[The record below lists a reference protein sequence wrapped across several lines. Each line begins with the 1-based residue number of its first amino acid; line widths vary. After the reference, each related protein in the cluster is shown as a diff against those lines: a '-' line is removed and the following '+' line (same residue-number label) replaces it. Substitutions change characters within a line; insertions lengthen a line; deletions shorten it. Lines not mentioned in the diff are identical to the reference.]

1 MIGSYLNDQNVSN
14 NIIIKKTDEKNNQ
27 KRIIISSEKSMSYS
41 SSVDDK
47 NETIDN
53 QINDSTS
60 SFDYSDTLRVSE
72 IPKKEKNENIFEKSR
87 NFLGYLTNAISG
99 NFDFFNKSRKTHIDN
114 NINEK
119 NKKLSNL
126 SFREKIN
133 GNKLEE
139 RIKKNRLDSSSDNKN
154 FIINRI
160 KASKSLNNKII
171 KNVKNIDN
179 KKENKN
185 NNLLNKENKKA
196 KDINDK
202 NINGKINIRNK
213 NNKICKNININL
225 NSKSPKNL
233 TNRTTLKNIS
243 QKENTKSSN
252 DINTSN
258 NSNIAKKKQN
268 QHEKPKNKA
277 IDINSLIPNKS
288 EMTKK
293 LKNNPQPQQYSRL
306 TYIETDTI
314 KNTDITPR
322 LTVPL
327 NYFHENISTQN
338 IFQKNNKNKKINLDI
353 NHKQSKSPQNVI
365 VKKLYP
371 LTNINNVSI
380 NRESLSPKV
389 RNHLMNNKNLL
400 TYNENNICKVQ
411 KISGELNLNLNNIN
425 NKSQNNNYNNQ
436 PQQQIIHNKNVL
448 NLNNNTNII
457 NNRNNQISQ
466 IHLNNILPQEKRT
479 SIPVTSQKRMTISTN
494 YINNINNINNT
505 SPQPPPQNISNNI
518 NTNSLYSPRITNIP
532 NQIQSQNIINQISLN
547 SLVNNI
553 NNSYNNYILSSSPY
567 SNTKKNFDITY
578 DTFDP
583 SGFLKNYGIL
593 TLPGKDTSGLQK
605 TNQDS
610 YTFFS
615 NINGLKNFSIF
626 GVLDGHGKEG
636 HFVSK
641 FAAKYIPYQIMNNPE
656 IKNLKDPELIYNKL
670 RSNNYQII
678 TKSYLDCDVA
688 LHQVNFDSK
697 ESGSTCNL
705 IISIGNHIICANTG
719 DSRSILVFDENNK
732 YKCIPLSIDFKP
744 EMPEEMNRII
754 LSGGEVRQ
762 IKNEMGEGVG
772 PYRVWK
778 MGEGYPGL
786 AMSRSIGDL
795 NGKKIGV
802 IPNPGIIEYQ
812 LNEKSKYIV
821 VCSDGVWEFLNNE
834 NVKEIGNKYYL
845 ENNPSGFCHELVN
858 TAFSL
863 WEKNDIVI
871 DDITAVVAFF

>member
-1 MIGSYLNDQNVSN
+1 MIDTYLNDQNISN
-14 NIIIKKTDEKNNQ
+14 NIIIKKSDVKNNQ

-72 IPKKEKNENIFEKSR
+72 IPKKEKKEKKLEKSR
-87 NFLGYLTNAISG
+87 NFLDYLTNAISE
-99 NFDFFNKSRKTHIDN
+99 NFHFFNKPRKTQIN
-114 NINEK
+114 NSINIEK
-119 NKKLSNL
+119 NKKISNL
-126 SFREKIN
+126 SFKEKIN

-139 RIKKNRLDSSSDNKN
+139 RIKKNKLGSSGESKN

-160 KASKSLNNKII
+160 KASKSLNDKSI
-171 KNVKNIDN
+171 KNVQN
-179 KKENKN
+179 KKEIKN
-185 NNLLNKENKKA
+185 NYLSNKENIKT
-196 KDINDK
+196 KDNNDK

-213 NNKICKNININL
+213 NNKICNNININL
-225 NSKSPKNL
+225 SSKNPKNL
-233 TNRTTLKNIS
+233 TNSSISKMINI
-243 QKENTKSSN
+243 KEKTKLSN
-252 DINTSN
+252 DINNSN
-258 NSNIAKKKQN
+258 NSNITKKRTNPQD
-268 QHEKPKNKA
+268 KPKNK
-277 IDINSLIPNKS
+277 INDNSLVIANKS
-288 EMTKK
+288 ENIKN
-293 LKNNPQPQQYSRL
+293 LKNNFQCQQHPRL
-306 TYIETDTI
+306 TCIETDTI
-314 KNTDITPR
+314 KNTNITPR

-327 NYFHENISTQN
+327 NFFRENISTQN

-353 NHKQSKSPQNVI
+353 NHKLSKSPKNVI

-371 LTNINNVSI
+371 LNGTNNIFVNKD
-380 NRESLSPKV
+380 SLSPKIK
-389 RNHLMNNKNLL
+389 NNLMNNKNLL

-411 KISGELNLNLNNIN
+411 KISDNFDLDLKSIN
-425 NKSQNNNYNNQ
+425 NKSQNNNYNKQ
-436 PQQQIIHNKNVL
+436 LIIHNTTALNMKN
-448 NLNNNTNII
+448 NINII
-457 NNRNNQISQ
+457 NNRNNHISQ
-466 IHLNNILPQEKRT
+466 NHLTNILPQEKRT
-479 SIPVTSQKRMTISTN
+479 SIPITSQKRMTISTN
-494 YINNINNINNT
+494 IINNT
-505 SPQPPPQNISNNI
+505 LPQQPQQPQQNTTNNV
-518 NTNSLYSPRITNIP
+518 NSLYSPRLTNIQ
-532 NQIQSQNIINQISLN
+532 NQMQPQNILNQISFN
-547 SLVNNI
+547 SLV
-553 NNSYNNYILSSSPY
+553 NNSYNNYIISDIPY
-567 SNTKKNFDITY
+567 STTKKNINITY
-578 DTFDP
+578 DSFDS
-583 SGFLKNYGIL
+583 SGYLRNYGIL

-615 NINGLKNFSIF
+615 NINGLKNFNIF
-626 GVLDGHGKEG
+626 GVLDGHGIEG

-641 FAAKYIPYQIMNNPE
+641 FASKYIPYQIMNNPE
-656 IKNLKDPELIYNKL
+656 IKNLKDTEMIYNKL
-670 RSNNYQII
+670 KYNNYQII
-678 TKSYLDCDVA
+678 IKSYLDCDIA
-688 LHQVNFDSK
+688 LHKVNFDSK

-705 IISIGNHIICANTG
+705 IINIGNHIICANTG

-762 IKNEMGEGVG
+762 IKNEIGEGVG

-778 MGEGYPGL
+778 RGEGYPGL